1 MIRNKHDIPQGYG
14 FPLSQAHRSREKRC
28 VFFCEQNQS
37 MFIFNKMGVFQVL
50 KGQKEY
56 GFKQ

>member
-28 VFFCEQNQS
+28 VFCEQNQS

-50 KGQKEY
+50 KGQREY

>member
-1 MIRNKHDIPQGYG
+1 
-14 FPLSQAHRSREKRC
+14 
-28 VFFCEQNQS
+28 